1 MTADQIEQMREL
13 RQAGCSY
20 GSIGAVYGVSRQRIH
35 QLVSGYGPIRG
46 HSRYRLLRNMV
57 LKRDESK
64 CQQCG
69 TTSNLIVHHLDGNNR
84 NNDVANLVTLCNPC
98 HLGLHRDCVVQQRIK
113 VTVGLVTP
121 GAKRPAQQ
129 PQNQMSM
136 ADLLEHQSRL
146 VTVQGI
152 NRQLRAI
159 FMQKGNGG
167 ENQETP
173 QKSIGVKGQGG
184 NPSMPA
190 HTKGLSRASQ
200 VHIKG

>member
-35 QLVSGYGPIRG
+35 QLV
-46 HSRYRLLRNMV
+46 
-57 LKRDESK
+57 K

-69 TTSNLIVHHLDGNNR
+69 ATSNLIVHHLDGNNR

-113 VTVGLVTP
+113 VTIGLVTP

-136 ADLLEHQSRL
+136 TDLLEHQSRL

-173 QKSIGVKGQGG
+173 PKSIGVETQGG
-184 NPSMPA
+184 SKCMPT